1 MTVNM
6 ILICILVSV
15 VIIGVSIFIFSV
27 CGFGSKRKV
36 VTIIVDILLII
47 ILWCAGYWYCSN
59 TAAGQRAM
67 KTQRSEFGDGI
78 ERELTVYDMQGE
90 VIEHYKG
97 KFDID
102 TSSEGSSARILFDDE
117 EGNRH
122 IIYPGSGIVI
132 INEIQ
137 N

>member
-1 MTVNM
+1 MTINIIIVS
-6 ILICILVSV
+6 LLVDV
-15 VIIGVSIFIFSV
+15 VIIAVSAFIFVV
-27 CGFGSKRKV
+27 CGFGSKGKV
-36 VTIIVDILLII
+36 VTIIIDALLIV
-47 ILWCAGYWYCSN
+47 ILWCTGYWYCSN

-67 KTQRSEFGDGI
+67 KTQQSEFGDGI
-78 ERELTVYDMQGE
+78 ERELTVYDMQGK
-90 VIEHYKG
+90 VIEQYKG

>member
-6 ILICILVSV
+6 ILICVLVSV
-15 VIIGVSIFIFSV
+15 VIIAVSAFIFSV
-27 CGFGSKRKV
+27 CNFGSKRKV

>member
-1 MTVNM
+1 MTVN
-6 ILICILVSV
+6 IIIINILVSV
-15 VIIGVSIFIFSV
+15 VIIVLSAFIYVLCS
-27 CGFGSKRKV
+27 FGSKGKV
-36 VTIIVDILLII
+36 VTVIVDILLII
-47 ILWCAGYWYCSN
+47 MLWCAGYWYCSN

-90 VIEHYKG
+90 VIEQYKG

-102 TSSEGSSARILFDDE
+102 ASSEGSSARILFDDE